1 MRPSAA
7 PFAAVLAAPVLALVL
22 ACGGGPKPLPGT
34 SGPVDIG
41 YGEQDRADATTAVSS
56 VSAEEME
63 TFRYA
68 RVEQMIAA
76 RFPGVEVS
84 ESAGRYVIRI
94 RGVNSVNASSD
105 PLVVIDGMPTDVQA
119 LAGLS
124 PSEVDRIDVLR
135 DAASAAIYG
144 SRAANG
150 VILIRTKQ
158 PTD

>member
-1 MRPSAA
+1 
-7 PFAAVLAAPVLALVL
+7 
-22 ACGGGPKPLPGT
+22 
-34 SGPVDIG
+34 
-41 YGEQDRADATTAVSS
+41 
-56 VSAEEME
+56 
-63 TFRYA
+63 
-68 RVEQMIAA
+68 MIAA